1 MVEDVV
7 SPDLVEDY
15 CRLFMNR
22 RAYTKQAARP
32 HRESGRHYYYRPK
45 DAKGRQV
52 LALSRRT
59 IAQHLEGKIT
69 IGLYAINPRTQCC
82 KWVAIEL
89 TMRTPWSI

>member
-1 MVEDVV
+1 MLLQQIPTHERRREAGREARGPVD
-7 SPDLVEDY
+7 
-15 CRLFMNR
+15 RL
-22 RAYTKQAARP
+22 A
-32 HRESGRHYYYRPK
+32 E
-45 DAKGRQV
+45 KGRQA

-69 IGLYAINPRTQCC
+69 IGLYAINPRAQCC